1 MFQEQEVCQKVSG
14 VNSRSERRKVLGDN
28 KTLRNV
34 T

>member
-14 VNSRSERRKVLGDN
+14 VNPRSEKREVLGDN